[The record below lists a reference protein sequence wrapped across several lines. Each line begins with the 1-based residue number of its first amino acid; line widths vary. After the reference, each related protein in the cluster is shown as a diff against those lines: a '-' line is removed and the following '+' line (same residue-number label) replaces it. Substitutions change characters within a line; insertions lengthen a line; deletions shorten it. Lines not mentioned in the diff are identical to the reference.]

1 MAVKPR
7 PVGDERD
14 RKTGPTRPAKRPYV
28 TPVLTEYGSIGKLTR
43 AGSGGVG
50 EGVGGMSMVMCL

>member
-1 MAVKPR
+1 MKTPPR
-7 PVGDERD
+7 AAGDD
-14 RKTGPTRPAKRPYV
+14 QKNATTPPARRPYA

-43 AGSGGVG
+43 AGSGAVG